1 MKFKVATYFPFFFF
15 TLVIRLLIQMFFQ
28 KKKQKK
34 IEDQIQNLEKKI
46 NVSIHNDIL
55 ESTQYKVHS

>member
-34 IEDQIQNLEKKI
+34 IEDQIQNLEKK
-46 NVSIHNDIL
+46 NQCFNSQWYFREYTVQSA
-55 ESTQYKVHS
+55 